1 MQSVLM
7 EKLRAWITEHNPD
20 LLLKLQGNF
29 SVTQYLE
36 DKVASVMPMVQQ
48 LLSEGKANY
57 IIEELCVN
65 ELTADLRP
73 SKFDYLKTVLEED
86 FPDDYNRMA
95 ESGVLTY
102 ELVNLIEACK
112 EVFETHGFSEEN
124 EDNRFLRYA
133 VIAEIHDYLN

>member
-1 MQSVLM
+1 M
-7 EKLRAWITEHNPD
+7 EKLRAYITEHNPD
-20 LLLKLQGNF
+20 LLLQLQGNF

-36 DKVASVMPMVQQ
+36 DKVASVMPMVKE

-57 IIEELCVN
+57 VIEELCMN

-73 SKFDYLKTVLEED
+73 SKFDYLKTILEED

-95 ESGVLTY
+95 EAGVLTY
-102 ELVNLIEACK
+102 EVVNLIEACK
-112 EVFETHGFSEEN
+112 EVFGTHGFTEEN

-133 VIAEIHDYLN
+133 VIAEIHDYLT

>member
-7 EKLRAWITEHNPD
+7 EKLRAYITEHNPD
-20 LLLKLQGNF
+20 LLLQLQGNF

-36 DKVASVMPMVQQ
+36 DKVASVMLLVKE

-57 IIEELCVN
+57 IIEELCMN

-73 SKFDYLKTVLEED
+73 SKFDYLKAVLEED

-95 ESGVLTY
+95 EAGVLTY
-102 ELVNLIEACK
+102 EVVNLIEACK
-112 EVFETHGFSEEN
+112 EVFGTHGFTEEN

-133 VIAEIHDYLN
+133 VIAEIHDYLT

>member
-7 EKLRAWITEHNPD
+7 EKLRAYITEHNPD
-20 LLLKLQGNF
+20 LLLQLQGNF

-36 DKVASVMPMVQQ
+36 DKVVSVMPMVKE

-57 IIEELCVN
+57 IIEELCMN

-95 ESGVLTY
+95 EAGVLTY
-102 ELVNLIEACK
+102 EVVNLIEACK
-112 EVFETHGFSEEN
+112 SVFETHGFTEEN
-124 EDNRFLRYA
+124 KDNRFLRYA
-133 VIAEIHDYLN
+133 VIAEIHDYLT

>member
-1 MQSVLM
+1 MQSILM
-7 EKLRAWITEHNPD
+7 EKLRAYITEHNPD

-36 DKVASVMPMVQQ
+36 DKVASAMPLVAQ
-48 LLSEGKANY
+48 LLGEGKPRY
-57 IIEELCVN
+57 IIEELCMD

-86 FPDDYNRMA
+86 FPKDYERMSEA
-95 ESGVLTY
+95 GVLTY
-102 ELVNLIEACK
+102 EVVNLIEACAS
-112 EVFETHGFSEEN
+112 VFETHGFTEEN
-124 EDNRFLRYA
+124 ENDRFLRYA